1 MDVKILFEIFA
12 FRYRKL
18 IKIRK
23 KLFGTFQVTLN
34 LEMEMFNLQLYP

>member
-23 KLFGTFQVTLN
+23 KLFGTLVSSN
-34 LEMEMFNLQLYP
+34 P